1 MTLGS
6 SKDSINGAK
15 GILSEPLAI
24 VPTCVLLVLVRLSYR
39 VCASCWSG
47 SEEGDSSSSSSR
59 SLHSR
64 EQGAPLLP
72 DVTNGMAEV
81 QPTGESQKM

>member
-47 SEEGDSSSSSSR
+47 SEEGDSSSSSR
-59 SLHSR
+59 SLQSL

-72 DVTNGMAEV
+72 VVTNGMAVV
-81 QPTGESQKM
+81 QATEESQKM